1 MVEAEAA
8 EETEEVLSQT
18 PSQKDCDG
26 DDEEEEEEEED
37 LLYRA
42 VAEEREG
49 VVDGSLP

>member
-18 PSQKDCDG
+18 PSQRDG
-26 DDEEEEEEEED
+26 DDDEEVVVVV
-37 LLYRA
+37 LLSCV

-49 VVDGSLP
+49 VADGSLP